1 MPNVSKA
8 GNQPPAIHIRPPGS
22 QSTAGD
28 EATSRQLPVTEGL
41 SPRAQRASRDQSPM
55 LGPADARRTRGELE
69 GGSTAREASPY
80 PASVDSSS
88 SGARTAIYVGPPQ
101 RSPTRPPA
109 SEHSD
114 QTAFGPGER
123 LRDLG
128 TGSMSHEE
136 KLRMWSDRQDATET
150 TSVQGESSRSPL
162 LAPGDKARQ
171 KQPQTGE
178 DRSPELE
185 PLRPVSPRPI
195 DEKTSPVEVLR
206 VFHPDDENSDSDV
219 KPTTGKSKGK
229 GGLFGKLTSAAS
241 ASASWTSRLP
251 SLPPRPALPSMGL
264 ADSSSRMMGGVTSM
278 ARSLTDIG
286 TSTTKS
292 LGGVAK
298 AMDPRDALA
307 TGWKT
312 FESGV
317 SKGIPKIRDPLFK
330 VVDAQVNSMVN
341 AMFGYKDPLA
351 GIDLPPPEKMTYDD
365 AARLVRH
372 LKDFYLNNSGSPA
385 IDLEDLKKEV
395 AKEVFPVIKQSL
407 VRAGTKY
414 AADTVAGLI
423 GTRSTPSI
431 LRRDTGSSSSSAES
445 RTDGNESDQERWE
458 TASTRSTTSRASSA
472 RSGRTDRTDR
482 SDRSESTSVT
492 KQFVLD
498 VTTQVAHTAI
508 KRILDRSQLLNPEKQ
523 KKPHPATVIANVYD
537 KMKEIYAPIID
548 KKSAQTKERIAALD
562 TSFDIDRGYDGGPML
577 MSAGPLEDKV
587 WERLELAHHNP
598 AMKHAKE
605 WLRSDELSKRIES
618 FKNPDTLCE
627 ETAEG
632 FEDLVFAKLRDP
644 DATMLAFTLYSEQ
657 PGGGKNM
664 HVTKLGEIL
673 NRPVIEL
680 EGRDLFAHDIWDA
693 SPGSFIARKLARAGQ
708 TDVIFH
714 VPEYS
719 LPYNPQDPQA
729 AESHPNTVTFKTK
742 IDPNCKY
749 KDGDQEVPHHFIFVF
764 TSQFNMDHIPAAFER
779 APSLELRAKTRQ
791 RNFKAK
797 ETLQRCLNA
806 IQDETTRDRVK
817 AMAEPRLAALG
828 HVGDVLD
835 CGLRNQERMTQH
847 TLDYCRTCV
856 ESRDTPSELT
866 HDMKLINLAL
876 RLGAPNNP
884 AVMDRLREIRDNV
897 QMGQSIRQQFVAAA
911 S

>member
-1 MPNVSKA
+1 MP
-8 GNQPPAIHIRPPGS
+8 
-22 QSTAGD
+22 
-28 EATSRQLPVTEGL
+28 
-41 SPRAQRASRDQSPM
+41 
-55 LGPADARRTRGELE
+55 
-69 GGSTAREASPY
+69 
-80 PASVDSSS
+80 
-88 SGARTAIYVGPPQ
+88 
-101 RSPTRPPA
+101 
-109 SEHSD
+109 
-114 QTAFGPGER
+114 
-123 LRDLG
+123 
-128 TGSMSHEE
+128 
-136 KLRMWSDRQDATET
+136 
-150 TSVQGESSRSPL
+150 
-162 LAPGDKARQ
+162 
-171 KQPQTGE
+171 
-178 DRSPELE
+178 
-185 PLRPVSPRPI
+185 
-195 DEKTSPVEVLR
+195 
-206 VFHPDDENSDSDV
+206 
-219 KPTTGKSKGK
+219 
-229 GGLFGKLTSAAS
+229 
-241 ASASWTSRLP
+241 
-251 SLPPRPALPSMGL
+251 
-264 ADSSSRMMGGVTSM
+264 
-278 ARSLTDIG
+278 
-286 TSTTKS
+286 
-292 LGGVAK
+292 
-298 AMDPRDALA
+298 
-307 TGWKT
+307 
-312 FESGV
+312 
-317 SKGIPKIRDPLFK
+317 
-330 VVDAQVNSMVN
+330 
-341 AMFGYKDPLA
+341 
-351 GIDLPPPEKMTYDD
+351 
-365 AARLVRH
+365 
-372 LKDFYLNNSGSPA
+372 
-385 IDLEDLKKEV
+385 
-395 AKEVFPVIKQSL
+395 
-407 VRAGTKY
+407 
-414 AADTVAGLI
+414 
-423 GTRSTPSI
+423 
-431 LRRDTGSSSSSAES
+431 
-445 RTDGNESDQERWE
+445 
-458 TASTRSTTSRASSA
+458 
-472 RSGRTDRTDR
+472 
-482 SDRSESTSVT
+482 